1 MLLSE
6 IALRIH
12 GTLQGEDREISGVS
26 TIEEATIADVTFLS
40 NLKYKDK
47 AKTTAAG
54 CIIVGEAL
62 DLPIPQILTSN
73 PYLAFAR
80 AVEILIP
87 EKSHTPGI
95 SDMAFVHSEASVDR
109 SATIYPFVSIGEK
122 ARIAP
127 NCVIHPGC
135 VIGDEAVIDESTV
148 LYPNVVVYE
157 RCRIGKNCII
167 HSGVVIGSDGFGFV
181 WDGTQHVK
189 IPQKGIVIIG
199 DSVEI
204 GSNCTIDRAALTST
218 RIGTDVKMDNLVQ
231 VGHNVVVGDHSIIV
245 AQSGIAGSSR
255 IGKSVTL
262 AAQSGIGGHITV
274 GDGCVAAARAG
285 IVSDLPAGK
294 VVSGFPAMDHKKW
307 LRVQNIH
314 KDLPEL
320 LKRVRE
326 LERRL
331 DALSND

>member
-6 IALRIH
+6 IARRIH
-12 GTLQGEDREISGVS
+12 GTLHGEDREISGVS
-26 TIEEATIADVTFLS
+26 TIEEAAAADITFLS
-40 NLKYKDK
+40 NPKYRDMVQF
-47 AKTTAAG
+47 TAAG
-54 CIIVGEAL
+54 AIIVGEAL
-62 DLPIPQILTSN
+62 DLPIPQILTPT

-80 AVEILIP
+80 TVEILIP
-87 EKSHTPGI
+87 EKTHEPGI
-95 SDMAFVHSEASVDR
+95 SPTASVHPSASVDP
-109 SATIYPFVSIGEK
+109 SATIYPFVCIGEK
-122 ARIAP
+122 AFVGQG
-127 NCVIHPGC
+127 CVVYPGC
-135 VIGDEAVIDESTV
+135 VIGDEAEIDESTV

-167 HSGVVIGSDGFGFV
+167 HSGAVIGSDGFGFV
-181 WDGTQHVK
+181 WDGTRHVK

-199 DSVEI
+199 DHVEI

-218 RIGTDVKMDNLVQ
+218 RIGADVKMDNLVQ
-231 VGHNVVVGDHSIIV
+231 IGHNVVVGDHSIIV

-262 AAQSGIGGHITV
+262 AAQSGVGGHITV

-285 IVSDLPAGK
+285 VVSDLPAGK
-294 VVSGFPAMDHKKW
+294 IVSGYPAMDHKKW
-307 LRVQNIH
+307 LRVQNVY

-320 LKRVRE
+320 IKRVRD

-331 DALSND
+331 DALSED